1 MSLRTIHILFILT
14 ALGLL
19 AFVAYWAGH
28 MLSHGHN
35 GASTGLLVVSCAG
48 LIAGVP
54 YLGWFVKKTKT
65 L

>member
-1 MSLRTIHILFILT
+1 MGLRTIHILFILT

-19 AFVAYWAGH
+19 AFVAKWSGH
-28 MLSHGHN
+28 MLSHGHE
-35 GASTGLLVVSCAG
+35 GASVSLFVSCIVG